1 MLKNERLDKRMW
13 KLKRE
18 NSVLL
23 RLTEVY
29 YLIFSG
35 CHKIHDHTWELMA
48 EKLLCACNC
57 SGIHTSSRESNSE

>member
-1 MLKNERLDKRMW
+1 MLKKERLDKRMRE
-13 KLKRE
+13 LKGV

-48 EKLLCACNC
+48 EKLICACNS
-57 SGIHTSSRESNSE
+57 SGIHTSCRESSSE